1 MVLLF
6 LEEVIVIRLSSQL
19 GSFLSSYVILLLLEE
34 TCLSLLGESV
44 FSQLTVGEPVF
55 SPLTGILFKS
65 CSFYTIMS
73 LENSCLFYCLDTNFK
88 HQMVSF
94 LSSLPYKVSLNFFM
108 IDVHGI
114 TSSLKGKNVKGY
126 TGCDSDFTI
135 NWMGQYCQRN
145 KLAKLWMQY
154 IKSLK

>member
-55 SPLTGILFKS
+55 SSLTGISFKS

-73 LENSCLFYCLDTNFK
+73 LENSCLFYCLDTSFK
-88 HQMVSF
+88 HQMVSS

-108 IDVHGI
+108 IEVDGF
-114 TSSLKGKNVKGY
+114 TSRLRGKYARGY
-126 TGCDSDFTI
+126 TGSGPDFTI
-135 NWMGQYCQRN
+135 N
-145 KLAKLWMQY
+145 
-154 IKSLK
+154 